1 MLWASAISIAEAQM
15 AAQPEI
21 PQADTSAARTRPIEL
36 LTENGF
42 IILRA
47 WEIDGVP
54 PPISG
59 TYHFRVRNP
68 QNVECDIVV
77 EVAEAIV
84 ARIGIQTGGRILL
97 QSSFWICCA
106 ERHLAKYVWKIG
118 DYPVNN
124 RLRVEQ
130 LDPEDIMSALR
141 WRNP

>member
-1 MLWASAISIAEAQM
+1 M
-15 AAQPEI
+15 AAQPER
-21 PQADTSAARTRPIEL
+21 PQADTSAARIRPIEL

-42 IILRA
+42 IILRP

-54 PPISG
+54 PPASG

-68 QNVECDIVV
+68 QNVERDIIV

-84 ARIGIQTGGRILL
+84 ARIAVQTDGRILL

-106 ERHLAKYVWKIG
+106 ERHLANYVWKIG

-124 RLRVEQ
+124 MLRVEQ
-130 LDPEDIMSALR
+130 LDPEDIMTALR
-141 WRNP
+141 WRDA

>member
-1 MLWASAISIAEAQM
+1 MPWAAISNAEAQM
-15 AAQPEI
+15 AAQPER
-21 PQADTSAARTRPIEL
+21 PQADKSVARTRPIEL

-42 IILRA
+42 VILRP

-54 PPISG
+54 APTPG

-68 QNVECDIVV
+68 QNVERDIIV
-77 EVAEAIV
+77 EVADAIV
-84 ARIGIQTGGRILL
+84 ARVAIQTGGRILL

-106 ERHLAKYVWKIG
+106 ERHLANYVWEIG

-124 RLRVEQ
+124 KLRVEQ

-141 WRNP
+141 WRKA

>member
-1 MLWASAISIAEAQM
+1 M
-15 AAQPEI
+15 AAQPET
-21 PQADTSAARTRPIEL
+21 PQSDKSPARTRPIEL

-47 WEIDGVP
+47 WEIEGVP

-68 QNVECDIVV
+68 QNVERDIIV
-77 EVAEAIV
+77 EVADAIV
-84 ARIGIQTGGRILL
+84 ARIAIQTGGRILL

-106 ERHLAKYVWKIG
+106 ERHLANYVWETG

-124 RLRVEQ
+124 ELRVEQ
-130 LDPEDIMSALR
+130 LDPEDIVSALR
-141 WRNP
+141 WGKPKELSR